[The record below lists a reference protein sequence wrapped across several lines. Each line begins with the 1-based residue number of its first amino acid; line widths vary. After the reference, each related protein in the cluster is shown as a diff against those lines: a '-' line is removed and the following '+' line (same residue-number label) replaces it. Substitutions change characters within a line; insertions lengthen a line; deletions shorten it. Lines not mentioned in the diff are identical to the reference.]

1 MTLERN
7 LDRALG
13 DPARRDRFLES
24 MRRRIAEEVAAGTAA
39 TAAPRR
45 AGPRAFL
52 AAAAALLLLAL
63 AGARSIDRPIEEPA
77 LAIVAEEGTSYRDG
91 AGGAVRLDRGRL
103 ALCVPDGRAA
113 VIEVG
118 DDRVRFGPGI
128 GWIETREG
136 GGGVK
141 HAIFGMVI
149 GTAALVGGARA
160 DDGVP
165 APDEAVRTL
174 VALLGAEEWS
184 VRDEASR
191 RLEEMGPAALERL
204 AQASRSADPEVRSRA
219 VAIVSRIERRGAV
232 SERDVLLARARELQD
247 QGQLHQ
253 ALEAFDSVIRIE
265 PRQADILLARAAL
278 LGRVGDA
285 DRALRDLDMALSLE
299 PGTAR
304 VHVARGNFRVTR
316 GDTAAAL
323 ADFTRAIELDP
334 KASDALL
341 ARARARI
348 LLGDLEAARVDAA
361 RAVELV
367 GPAAPRNVDSPSL
380 EELRQILQ
388 ALDERK

>member
-118 DDRVRFGPGI
+118 DDRVRLGRGPGA
-128 GWIETREG
+128 RG
-136 GGGVK
+136 GGAGA
-141 HAIFGMVI
+141 HD
-149 GTAALVGGARA
+149 GG
-160 DDGVP
+160 P
-165 APDEAVRTL
+165 APDEAGRTL